1 MGTPEEDGNHFTSN
15 VSHWKTTRVALCNH
29 SWGLEM
35 ILAFRNHFGPYLPGN
50 HFPGSSDSSTSCS
63 ANIPDTAPP
72 KTHAKTTRHSHTHP
86 EARKTLAQP
95 RKNFSGHVRDG
106 TRQCFVENLP
116 QPAENTRG
124 SEVSGG
130 SQHLPANAPKCS
142 KSTAESLASLIAS
155 PSEERLPERYRPAEA
170 LKSGNSNWLSS

>member
-1 MGTPEEDGNHFTSN
+1 M
-15 VSHWKTTRVALCNH
+15 ALCNH

-35 ILAFRNHFGPYLPGN
+35 ILAFRNHLGPYLPCN

-95 RKNFSGHVRDG
+95 RQNFSGHVRDG
-106 TRQCFVENLP
+106 TRQCFLENLP